1 MGRVAEHADCEWSA
15 LACQF
20 NCPAR
25 PKRVPCGGCDVSD
38 PGRVIPDQ
46 GNGLPNEPAPA
57 NRAVSWRV
65 MLRNFARMIS
75 PLDVLYHLGTL
86 VYRRS
91 LRYTLFTAG
100 IGAVGVTA
108 KGFNLPGLTLKQAV
122 LLPLC
127 VGLAALVG
135 GGLLRLLP
143 AIISSR
149 MATLAQANDLDLMED
164 HRKSLVREHLACL
177 WERVFVHEMRVRA
190 AGGQL
195 LFKDFA
201 YRRDEPVEQVVARAQ
216 PAFVER
222 AIEALDALLPQ
233 VRQMDE
239 YGLDLR
245 YLEDWRD
252 GACLDPSD
260 TKLAEQFEGSTVL
273 LAARA
278 QAGLTGLAMLR
289 YKPRLAAQHL
299 WFLFVTRSV
308 GYRVGSAIQA
318 LNIRYDTDLFNAQV
332 LMWPGEEDA
341 RWVAQFPGAREEIL
355 RRRRLAMRR
364 VFGPTRELADEVI
377 DHMFYGGFAMASE
390 LRVRYD
396 AEYCLG
402 LLGGDPLDD
411 LRLELR
417 RPREFARARR
427 IISRALQDRSMLDA
441 LLAAHRAEL
450 LRPERA
456 EGLRAVRIAFHVD
469 RDHLRRLVLRAAN
482 DDAQA
487 AQAALEIIDRA
498 DRDRVI
504 HSRRL
509 LAVRMH
515 HALTRLARQSY
526 RDLVHQ
532 LAYDQE

>member
-1 MGRVAEHADCEWSA
+1 MADQGSDPAGEPA
-15 LACQF
+15 LA
-20 NCPAR
+20 NP
-25 PKRVPCGGCDVSD
+25 
-38 PGRVIPDQ
+38 
-46 GNGLPNEPAPA
+46 
-57 NRAVSWRV
+57 AVSWRV
-65 MLRNFARMIS
+65 MLRNLSRMIS
-75 PLDVLYHLGTL
+75 PLDIMYHVGTL
-86 VYRRS
+86 IYRRS

-108 KGFNLPGLTLKQAV
+108 KGFSLPGLTLRQAV

-127 VGLAALVG
+127 VGLAALLG

-143 AIISSR
+143 AILSAR
-149 MATLAQANDLDLMED
+149 MATLAQANDMDLMED
-164 HRKSLVREHLACL
+164 HRKSLVRDHLAFL
-177 WERVFVHEMRVRA
+177 WEQVFVHEMRVRA
-190 AGGQL
+190 ADGRA

-201 YRRDEPVEQVVARAQ
+201 YEPGEAIEAVLARAQ

-239 YGLDLR
+239 YDLDLR

-278 QAGLTGLAMLR
+278 EAGLHGLAMLR
-289 YKPRLAAQHL
+289 YKPRLAAQRL

-318 LNIRYDTDLFNAQV
+318 LNARYDTDLFNAQV

-341 RWVAQFPGAREEIL
+341 RWVAQFPGAREDIL
-355 RRRRLAMRR
+355 QRRRLAMKR

-377 DHMFYGGFAMASE
+377 DHMFYGCFAMASE
-390 LRVRYD
+390 LRIRYD

-402 LLGGDPLDD
+402 LLGCEAMED
-411 LRLELR
+411 LRAEIR
-417 RPREFARARR
+417 CPREFERARR
-427 IISRALQDRSMLDA
+427 LVARAGQDRPVLES
-441 LLAAHRAEL
+441 LLASQRPHL

-456 EGLRAVRIAFHVD
+456 EALRSVRIAFHVN
-469 RDHLRRLVLRAAN
+469 RDNLRRLVSRAHSG
-482 DDAQA
+482 DAEA
-487 AQAALEIIDRA
+487 AAKALEIIDRA
-498 DRDRVI
+498 ESDRVV

-532 LAYDQE
+532 LGYDEA